1 MVVRVVKRV
10 ETIIHNEGVET
21 MKMSEEGCNNKCRK
35 KPARD
40 VPEGARESMA
50 DFAREQV

>member
-21 MKMSEEGCNNKCRK
+21 MKMSEEGCDNRCRK
-35 KPARD
+35 EEARK
-40 VPEGARESMA
+40 GCAGRST
-50 DFAREQV
+50 